1 MISLRLCA
9 LLLPLLAFAPAQDA
23 PATGPAP
30 DARLQSGLCALV
42 EASGSDERRA
52 ALQFVAENAGEQS
65 QRLIPQL
72 LLFTEQSRST
82 REGMLFGA
90 LVEQLRIPQQDLVA
104 GLVPLLEEAG
114 AARRASIGGVLA
126 QFEAH
131 SIDRAANFDHY
142 RPFLAAEAPVGLTRY
157 LYESDP
163 DAALITLTRA
173 RVRDAGAL
181 RALVHAQHVVADLR
195 WQLRFGYISGT
206 DLPAAAPLAALEAL
220 GELATHEA
228 WWARLAAAQLAVEQP
243 GLRSVIP
250 VDALAEDAHATV
262 REVAALAR

>member
-9 LLLPLLAFAPAQDA
+9 LLLPLLAFAPAQEV

-30 DARLQSGLCALV
+30 DARLQSGLRALV
-42 EASGSDERRA
+42 EASGPDERRA
-52 ALQFVAENAGEQS
+52 ALQFVALNAGEQS

-72 LLFTEQSRST
+72 LLFKEQSRST

-90 LVEQLRIPQQDLVA
+90 LVEQLRIPSQDIIA
-104 GLVPLLEEAG
+104 GLVPLLEG
-114 AARRASIGGVLA
+114 AAAQRRTSIAGVLA

-142 RPFLAAEAPVGLTRY
+142 RPFLASDAPVGLTRY

-173 RVRDAGAL
+173 RVQDAESL

-195 WQLRFGYISGT
+195 WQLRFGYIDSAELPGAVS
-206 DLPAAAPLAALEAL
+206 PAALDALT
-220 GELATHEA
+220 ELSTHSR

-243 GLRSVIP
+243 GLRTSIP
-250 VDALAEDAHATV
+250 VEALAEDAHPAV
-262 REVAALAR
+262 REVAALAN